1 MLKEIE
7 KIELAGIKYI
17 RSSNYHT
24 GYFIS
29 NQVSELLDFILSDSN
44 HDIITQYTLYPFPV
58 TLRFHHCLADIH
70 PPRLSQSQPGPQ
82 AVVR

>member
-24 GYFIS
+24 VYFIS

-44 HDIITQYTLYPFPV
+44 HDIIMQYILYLSSV
-58 TLRFHHCLADIH
+58 TIQFHRCLADIH